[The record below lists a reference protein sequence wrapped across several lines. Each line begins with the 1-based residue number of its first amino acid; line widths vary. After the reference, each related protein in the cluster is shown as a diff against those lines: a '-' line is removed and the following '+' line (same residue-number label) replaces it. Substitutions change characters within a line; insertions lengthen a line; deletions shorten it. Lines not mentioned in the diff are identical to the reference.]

1 MYVNR
6 NLFIISG
13 KYTIKN
19 NLSAE
24 KRSVLT
30 SIIALMQ
37 GRKQLRPDFQK
48 PGAMRTAD
56 TCLFI
61 VHE

>member
-37 GRKQLRPDFQK
+37 GYKQ
-48 PGAMRTAD
+48 
-56 TCLFI
+56 
-61 VHE
+61 